1 MRGVSSLDITIDNDD
16 DDIAFLRDKYET
28 AKLRAIEMNAII
40 EVPIPLR
47 VHIEQASKVYSGI
60 TTITTI
66 TTTTTTTTTTF
77 TTITTNINTPTT
89 IVAVSALLYATIGVV
104 KVNSLDLYIRKKGA
118 QLPKNLFGLYDWQK
132 VLDIARRVRESAI
145 NPNLDDNVK
154 FESSLIGSDGNS
166 IVKFS
171 IGNSL
176 YSGII
181 ITTIINAI
189 TTITT
194 TIIVII
200 TTTITTTINN
210 NTTTR
215 HRYINGIR
223 EDPNERHTHADA
235 AETRTTH

>member
-1 MRGVSSLDITIDNDD
+1 MRGVLSLDITIDNDD

-28 AKLRAIEMNAII
+28 AKLRAIEMNALI

-60 TTITTI
+60 TTTNTTTTTII
-66 TTTTTTTTTTF
+66 TTTTTTT
-77 TTITTNINTPTT
+77 NTPTT
-89 IVAVSALLYATIGVV
+89 IVAVSALLYATIGVI

-145 NPNLDDNVK
+145 NPNPDDNVK

-171 IGNSL
+171 LGNSL

-181 ITTIINAI
+181 ITTIINA

-194 TIIVII
+194 IIIIII
-200 TTTITTTINN
+200 TTSITT
-210 NTTTR
+210 TTTR
-215 HRYINGIR
+215 HWRINGIW
-223 EDPNERHTHADA
+223 
-235 AETRTTH
+235 